1 MERENAIEQLPI
13 WASASAVRIT
23 DETPERE
30 PLPKRLGMSIKQER
44 FFKRYGFSLAIILA
58 LTVYSVLICIATGM
72 IVKHNTVKEV
82 TAELTAQH
90 EAAMQDYINAEM
102 GKRIVTGDE
111 SKASAM
117 REDAKAIAKVLYGVR
132 TNNQTDLRTL
142 VWCVLNRVDN
152 KAYPNTVA
160 EVVAQDLQWMGYS
173 VDNPVLDD
181 LFNIAYGELDI
192 WYGGIRPCSPDF
204 VFMNWTPSE
213 ITLRDTFEFSSKT
226 HSWSVGK

>member
-1 MERENAIEQLPI
+1 MEKDLASQMFPV
-13 WASASAVRIT
+13 WASKEAVKIV
-23 DETPERE
+23 DE
-30 PLPKRLGMSIKQER
+30 PLPKQELPFKHRISEKQNR
-44 FFKRYGFSLAIILA
+44 FMKRYAFAIVFIAVLAI
-58 LTVYSVLICIATGM
+58 YSVLICLVTGM
-72 IVKHNTVKEV
+72 VVRRNT
-82 TAELTAQH
+82 LTEMEAQYRAQMQAYLDQQ
-90 EAAMQDYINAEM
+90 EQERMAA
-102 GKRIVTGDE
+102 GLVTGEE
-111 SKASAM
+111 SRQAGMDLEA
-117 REDAKAIAKVLYGVR
+117 REIAKVLYGVR

-152 KAYPNTVA
+152 KSYPNTVA
-160 EVVAQDLQWMGYS
+160 EVVAQDRQWMGYS

-181 LFNIAYGELDI
+181 LFNIAYGELEI